1 MNRAPQLSLS
11 ELQQAFAQWRQTR
24 QPRYVPDELR
34 QQALELLSRHSRTEL
49 TRALGINYSM
59 LKRWQSR
66 PAGWSR
72 NLDFVELPQ
81 AIPHEVIALA
91 ASQAENSGP
100 LKLTVRRDPEALTL
114 SGELSVAQWRA
125 ALSLLEPGR

>member
-1 MNRAPQLSLS
+1 MNRAPQLSLN

-34 QQALELLSRHSRTEL
+34 EQALGLLSRHSRTEL

-66 PAGWSR
+66 RADGLVSAE
-72 NLDFVELPQ
+72 FVELP
-81 AIPHEVIALA
+81 AAMSNENTALRPA
-91 ASQAENSGP
+91 Q
-100 LKLTVRRDPEALTL
+100 TEA
-114 SGELSVAQWRA
+114 SVALR
-125 ALSLLEPGR
+125 